1 MSARVSWA
9 KGGTAEIT
17 ALEGDVVTILS
28 TTPAPPGARIEGRAA
43 LDGDVGIKVKV
54 HSSKKTSEGAFVI
67 QGRMLD
73 ATRAVLDGVAALC
86 AAPGA

>member
-1 MSARVSWA
+1 MSAKVVWA

-17 ALEGDVVTILS
+17 ALDGDAVTLVS
-28 TTPAPPGARIEGRAA
+28 STPAPPGARIEGRAA
-43 LDGDVGIKVKV
+43 LDVEVAIKVKV
-54 HSSKKTSEGAFVI
+54 HSSKKSADGTFVI

-86 AAPGA
+86 AATSA